1 MELIFLGLEVN
12 SRVVFYYRDLIGFK
26 VLCVRVELYVVKI
39 SFGVVILGDYV
50 LERRFLCFI

>member
-12 SRVVFYYRDLIGFK
+12 SRVVYYRDLFGFK